1 MKTKPLSIENFILEF
16 KKYEEQNVL
25 VKTFTGGFCYYFS
38 VILKEKFPR
47 GDIFYSIENNH
58 FLFLLN
64 GNLYDINGNVTD
76 DYNVNRVVS
85 WCAWTDDIIHKQRIV
100 RDCIEKESPNE

>member
-1 MKTKPLSIENFILEF
+1 MKTKPLSIEDFILEF

-25 VKTFTGGFCYYFS
+25 ARTFTNGFCYYFS

-47 GDIFYSIENNH
+47 GDIFYSIEDNH

-64 GNLYDINGNVTD
+64 GNLYDINGSVTD
-76 DYNVNRVVS
+76 NYNLNKVVKWS
-85 WCAWTDDIIHKQRIV
+85 TWKDDIIHKQRII
-100 RDCIEKESPNE
+100 RDCIEKETPNE